1 MALSRKEI
9 LEKAKWNKDTGYP
22 DQLTYVFDDGFQIS
36 VPRSKEGMTRWEV
49 EETLVD
55 EVNEYLRT
63 RG

>member
-9 LEKAKWNKDTGYP
+9 LDKAKWNKDTAYI
-22 DQLTYVFDDGFQIS
+22 DQLTYIFDDGFQIS
-36 VPRSKEGMTRWEV
+36 VPRSKEGMTRWEI
-49 EETLVD
+49 EEILVD